1 MMDGQSTVVR
11 GTQMGSRTGQTAVS
25 LVLSVFLWL
34 KINFL
39 ILKMNLKMCSF
50 SSRSVVLARQIKTQV
65 KG

>member
-1 MMDGQSTVVR
+1 MVR
-11 GTQMGSRTGQTAVS
+11 ETQMGSRMGQTAVS
-25 LVLSVFLWL
+25 LVLRVFLWL

-50 SSRSVVLARQIKTQV
+50 SSTSVVLARQIKTQV